1 MLHLSACV
9 PVEGGVHF
17 PLECGL
23 FVCACLGYEKQEGA
37 NGSLEYPPLKWEY
50 DVMEFKRPK
59 FWEGMNMNELAR
71 NFFEGLLIL
80 VPVVTTV
87 YVAWLV
93 LETVDGWLNIPIP
106 GLGFL
111 VTLGLIT
118 LTGRYASTMV
128 VQKVLDGM
136 EGILIRAPF
145 IKILYTSLKDLIA
158 AFMGEK
164 RRFDQ
169 PVLVSLVP
177 GGSGEAVGFVTRS
190 DLQFLGLLNHVAVY
204 FPQSYNFAGHVLI
217 FPKEQ
222 VRPLEVESADVMAF
236 IVSGGVSGGQ
246 TVEGVAL

>member
-1 MLHLSACV
+1 LSIHLLQG
-9 PVEGGVHF
+9 E
-17 PLECGL
+17 L
-23 FVCACLGYEKQEGA
+23 
-37 NGSLEYPPLKWEY
+37 

-59 FWEGMNMNELAR
+59 FWEGMNVNELAR

-80 VPVVTTV
+80 VPVVTTL

-93 LETVDGWLNIPIP
+93 LEAVDGWLNIPIP

-111 VTLGLIT
+111 VTIGLIT
-118 LTGRYASTMV
+118 LTGRYASTVV
-128 VQKVLDGM
+128 VQKVLDVM
-136 EGILIRAPF
+136 ERILIKAPL

-169 PVLVSLVP
+169 PVLVAFSP
-177 GGSGEAVGFVTRS
+177 NGYGEAVGFVTRS
-190 DLQFLGLLNHVAVY
+190 DLKFLGLLNHVAVY

-222 VRPLEVESADVMAF
+222 VRPLEADSADVMAF
-236 IVSGGVSGGQ
+236 IVSGGVSGRQ
-246 TVEGVAL
+246 SPEGAVA